1 MIFFSIRKNV
11 SVAFICISLTQI
23 EYQTIQDVGRIM
35 ENQNIKQDVP
45 FGIVHSWSMLGF
57 MQTVTYDVHKSWFLA
72 NPSCFVYATR
82 IPLISRSFKIFWWK
96 SWKMLRCYNI
106 SISLCARK
114 KYPSVNHRQP
124 WKYQLQT
131 FYWSSQMSQMLFCS
145 NPWIPGSFRRVNREN
160 IVSVCVGT
168 FVCHFQYL
176 KFRDNSCTR
185 YKSENLWAFLFRKQR
200 CLHLYCLFHDKHF
213 CCVRS
218 IKS

>member
-1 MIFFSIRKNV
+1 MI
-11 SVAFICISLTQI
+11 
-23 EYQTIQDVGRIM
+23 
-35 ENQNIKQDVP
+35 
-45 FGIVHSWSMLGF
+45 LG
-57 MQTVTYDVHKSWFLA
+57 
-72 NPSCFVYATR
+72 FVYATR

-106 SISLCARK
+106 SISFCARK

-145 NPWIPGSFRRVNREN
+145 NPWIRGSGRRVNREN

-176 KFRDNSCTR
+176 KFRDNSCTC
-185 YKSENLWAFLFRKQR
+185 YKSENLWAFLFRKQC
-200 CLHLYCLFHDKHF
+200 CLHLHCFF
-213 CCVRS
+213 MINTSVVSNR
-218 IKS
+218 